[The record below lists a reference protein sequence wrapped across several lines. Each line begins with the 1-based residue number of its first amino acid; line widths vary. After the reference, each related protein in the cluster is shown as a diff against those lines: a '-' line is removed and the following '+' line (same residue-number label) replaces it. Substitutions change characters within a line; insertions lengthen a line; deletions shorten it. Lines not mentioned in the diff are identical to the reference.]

1 MNETVQFSTAQV
13 ESTEKALSTL
23 ENYIN
28 FFPAPVYVIDPNRM
42 EFLSINGGLREL
54 LGFSESD
61 VELLRFDVSSLI
73 HQEDDALFRSTLEN
87 LKTGVYGLTHTFVV
101 RFKKKDGGCIY
112 ARNLCRVFEDERWP
126 QGSILCAVENITEQ
140 VRAEEELH
148 AIRQL
153 FDETER
159 LILFG
164 TWSWT
169 PSTDK
174 LEWTDGMYA
183 LLEYERG
190 EVGHV
195 DNEFFDKHIVADQID
210 VLRQAVAEAREQKKD
225 FDREFVIR
233 THNGREK
240 YVQSKGKPILDKD
253 GNIKKVVGITRDVT
267 HKKTFEKERER
278 YIRELNRSNKE
289 LEEFAYVASH
299 DMHEPLRKILTF
311 SERLRNKYMDA
322 LGDDGKLYLE
332 RISASAGN
340 MRNLIDNLLEFS
352 RVSRGTRNFE
362 RCDLNVILRD
372 VISDQELKIEETG
385 TRISVGQLP
394 EIEGVH
400 SELRQLFNNLIGNAL
415 KFRKKDTP
423 PEIKISGHRL
433 THREKSDL
441 LLPFNQPFFRI
452 DVADNGIGFE
462 GIYAEKIFEIFQR
475 LHGKSEYSG
484 SGIGLA
490 ICKKIAEN
498 HGGSIHATGAADSG
512 ATFSVILPE
521 KQNH

>member
-1 MNETVQFSTAQV
+1 MNETVQFSTARV
-13 ESTEKALSTL
+13 KSTEKEQSTL

-28 FFPAPVYVIDPNRM
+28 FFPAPVYVVDPNRM
-42 EFLSINGGLREL
+42 EFLSINDVLREL

-61 VELLRFDVSSLI
+61 VELLGSNVSSFL
-73 HQEDDALFRSTLEN
+73 HKEDDNLFRTTLQSLN
-87 LKTGVYGLTHTFVV
+87 TGGNATTHTFTV
-101 RFKKKDGGCIY
+101 RFNKKDGGCIY
-112 ARNLCRVFEDERWP
+112 ARNVCRAISDEGWP
-126 QGSILCAVENITEQ
+126 RGSLFCVVENISDQ

-153 FDETER
+153 FHETER

-183 LLEYERG
+183 LLDYSRG

-195 DNEFFDKHIVADQID
+195 DNEFFQKHIVPDHIN
-210 VLRQAVAEAREQKKD
+210 VLRQAVADVMEQKKD

-233 THNGREK
+233 TRNGREK
-240 YVQSKGKPILDKD
+240 FVHSKGKPILDKD
-253 GNIKKVVGITRDVT
+253 GNIKKIVGITRDVT

-311 SERLRNKYMDA
+311 SERLKSKYINA
-322 LGDDGKLYLE
+322 LGENGKLYLE

-362 RCDLNVILRD
+362 RCDLNAILHD
-372 VISDQELKIEETG
+372 VISDQELKIEETT
-385 TRISVGQLP
+385 TRISVEKLP
-394 EIEGVH
+394 EIEGVQ

-423 PEIKISGHRL
+423 PVITISSHRL
-433 THREKSDL
+433 THKEKSDL
-441 LLPFNQPFFRI
+441 LLPFNQLFYRI

-475 LHGKSEYSG
+475 LHGKSDYSG

-498 HGGSIHATGAADSG
+498 HGGWIHATGAADAG

-521 KQNH
+521 KQSH